1 MIHGPFELGW
11 PTPISRGLRTEI
23 YGDTVCLLSRA
34 ALTVC
39 FVSLGSAAVS
49 PAGLPCGR
57 VTSRRKL
64 ASRLGLTR
72 KTGTSIHIH
81 ANFFSKSKD
90 VYFWKQRV
98 VRPVLMGRA
107 GHGSS
112 RGDFWNAGAPAIP
125 SHSTCSS
132 TFSAVLGD
140 RDVQLST
147 TREEPRQ
154 TPSSPA
160 TGSAGRFSEIR
171 SLVLPLTSG
180 RVVRTEFTL
189 AAGRVQPWAAA
200 SGGGPPRHS
209 SS

>member
-90 VYFWKQRV
+90 VYFWKQGCAPHADGTYGSRK
-98 VRPVLMGRA
+98 LTGRLLECR
-107 GHGSS
+107 GS
-112 RGDFWNAGAPAIP
+112 RHP